1 MRSLHARA
9 TGALV
14 VVSLALLTG
23 LGVAPILSGAAT
35 PPGTPTQVAA
45 LVAAAP
51 SITTLPA
58 DVQPPLASASSD
70 DALTEFPSLTPCISG
85 SDDEPTCAFGDT
97 HSKHTMVLFG
107 DSHAL
112 MWFPALD
119 AVATAA
125 KWRLVALMNYGCPV
139 ADVTVWDVVT
149 NSPDP
154 DCPIFRAHMI
164 RRIDKLDPQLLVVS
178 ENFYV
183 LDAKDHPITDAS
195 WTTALEKSLRALH
208 ARSMRRVVIGQ
219 DELVPDPVACLAA
232 SPTAVQSCSRP
243 AASASFTAELAADR
257 AAAREAKVPYVNE
270 VPWLCST
277 TCTVV
282 IGKMIVYNSSG
293 HLTATYDTYL
303 TDVLRL
309 ALRASMR

>member
-1 MRSLHARA
+1 MHVRA
-9 TGALV
+9 AGAVV
-14 VVSLALLTG
+14 VVSLALLAALG
-23 LGVAPILSGAAT
+23 LSPILSGAST
-35 PPGTPTQVAA
+35 SPGTPKQVAA

-51 SITTLPA
+51 SIATLPA
-58 DVQPPLASASSD
+58 GVEPPLSSASSD

-97 HSKHTMVLFG
+97 HAKRTMVLLG

-125 KWRLVALMNYGCPV
+125 KWRLVALMDYGCPV

-149 NSPDP
+149 NSPDT

-164 RRIDKLDPQLLVVS
+164 KRIDKLDPQLLVVS
-178 ENFYV
+178 ENFYF
-183 LDAKDHPITDAS
+183 LDAKDHPITDAE
-195 WTTALEKSLRALH
+195 WTTALEKSLGALH
-208 ARSMRRVVIGQ
+208 ARSMHRVVIGQ
-219 DELVPDPVACLAA
+219 DEVVPDPVACLAA
-232 SPTAVQSCSRP
+232 YPNAVQTCSRP
-243 AASASFTAELAADR
+243 ATSAAFTEELAADR
-257 AAAREAKVPYVNE
+257 AAAHEAKVPYVNE
-270 VPWLCST
+270 VPWLCSA

-309 ALRASMR
+309 ALKASMR